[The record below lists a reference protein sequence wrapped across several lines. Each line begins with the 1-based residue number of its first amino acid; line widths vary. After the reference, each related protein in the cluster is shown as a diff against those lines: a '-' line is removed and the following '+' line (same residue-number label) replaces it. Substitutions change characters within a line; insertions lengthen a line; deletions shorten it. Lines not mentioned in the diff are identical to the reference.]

1 MLSQHLLTNT
11 NLFLVHTHQLGP
23 RRNDHPTQAY
33 MAGGAAFAD
42 VDVGAVQTKIMPATA
57 EGAHLPTAGGA
68 THRLVEDA
76 QDGLASNVLTAA
88 PASGQLTNVALFI
101 DQNSQQLGTVA
112 EVKWW

>member
-1 MLSQHLLTNT
+1 
-11 NLFLVHTHQLGP
+11 
-23 RRNDHPTQAY
+23 
-33 MAGGAAFAD
+33 
-42 VDVGAVQTKIMPATA
+42 MPATA

-88 PASGQLTNVALFI
+88 PANGQLTKVALFI